1 MLSPN
6 RRQFLASSIRI
17 ATVLPVLQSL
27 SGTVVPDLVIIKN
40 AEPEKLVR
48 HAVELLGGMSRFVK
62 PGQTV
67 LIKPNMSWDRFPE
80 QAANTNPLVVAAL
93 VRLCKEAGARYIR
106 ILDRTCNHPQRC
118 YKRSG
123 IESAAVSAGAH
134 VRHIVPSLFV
144 ETPIPNGKLLASW
157 PIYRDVFNADVIIN
171 MPIAKHH
178 NVSGVTLGMKN
189 VMGLL
194 GGDRGLLH
202 TDFATKIVDLNT
214 VIRPTLTIVDAY
226 RILKR
231 NGPSGGNLDDVHTI
245 RTLIAGTDPVATD
258 ARAAQLFDLA
268 PTDLDYLIQAQD
280 RGLGHIQ
287 LEHSRIREY
296 TFPG

>member
-6 RRQFLASSIRI
+6 RRQFLASSIRV
-17 ATVLPVLQSL
+17 AAVLPVLNSF
-27 SGTVVPDLVIIKN
+27 STTIDPDLVFVKN
-40 AEPEKLVR
+40 AEPEQLVR
-48 HAVELLGGMSRFVK
+48 HAVQALGGMSRFVK
-62 PGQTV
+62 SGQTV

-80 QAANTNPLVVAAL
+80 QAANTNPFVVAEI
-93 VRLCKEAGARYIR
+93 VRLCKEAGARHIR

-123 IESAAVSAGAH
+123 IESAAAAQ

-144 ETPIPNGKLLASW
+144 DTPIPHGTLLTSW
-157 PIYRDVFNADVIIN
+157 PIYKDALKADVIIN
-171 MPIAKHH
+171 IPIAKHH

-189 VMGLL
+189 VMGLI

-214 VIRPTLTIVDAY
+214 VIRPSLTLVDAY

-231 NGPSGGNLDDVHTI
+231 NGPSGGSLDDVHTI

-258 ARAAQLFDLA
+258 ARAAELFDLA
-268 PTDLDYLIQAQD
+268 PTDLDYLTQAQD
-280 RGLGHIQ
+280 RGLGQIY
-287 LEHSRIREY
+287 LEHSRIREH